1 MTWLARSEHS
11 EVMLGSEKCSNSSL
25 APTETEL
32 TGKLSSASWWLLQL
46 STQCSYVAE
55 STTLET

>member
-1 MTWLARSEHS
+1 
-11 EVMLGSEKCSNSSL
+11 MLKFFAG
-25 APTETEL
+25 PMETEL
-32 TGKLSSASWWLLQL
+32 TGKLSSASWWLFQV